1 MEINNMIKTGTEE
14 LDNFLENYKGLT
26 TLYGEGGSGKTTL
39 CMLAAIEQ
47 ALNNKKVLYLDT
59 EINFSADRFE
69 QILNNRN
76 KECIK
81 NILVLKIKN
90 FNLQHTQ
97 IKTLEGIKN
106 ISLIIVDSITHHY
119 RRLYSR
125 EPEIARAMLGKQLS
139 ILKEISKTIP
149 IIITSQ
155 VYSNM
160 ENSSNLLARE
170 TIKKYSDKIIRLEK
184 NPRKMIIETTNKTTS
199 FEIVGDGIK
208 LYK

>member
-1 MEINNMIKTGTEE
+1 MIKTGTEE

>member
-1 MEINNMIKTGTEE
+1 MIKTGTEE
-14 LDNFLENYKGLT
+14 LDNFLENYNGLT
-26 TLYGEGGSGKTTL
+26 VLYGEGGSGKTTL
-39 CMLAAIEQ
+39 CLLAAIEQ
-47 ALNNKKVLYLDT
+47 ALNNKKVLFLDT
-59 EINFSADRFE
+59 EINFSTERFD
-69 QILNNRN
+69 QILKDRN
-76 KECIK
+76 KECVK
-81 NILVLKIKN
+81 NFLVLKIKN

-149 IIITSQ
+149 VIITSQ

-170 TIKKYSDKIIRLEK
+170 TIKKYSDKIIKLEK
-184 NPRKMIIETTNKTTS
+184 NPRNMIIENTKKTTG

-208 LYK
+208 ISSS

>member
-1 MEINNMIKTGTEE
+1 MNMIKTGTEE
-14 LDNFLENYKGLT
+14 LDNFLENYNGLT
-26 TLYGEGGSGKTTL
+26 VLYGEGGSGKTTL
-39 CMLAAIEQ
+39 CLLAAIEQ
-47 ALNNKKVLYLDT
+47 ALNNKKVLFLDT
-59 EINFSADRFE
+59 EINFSTERFD
-69 QILNNRN
+69 QILKDRN
-76 KECIK
+76 KECVK
-81 NILVLKIKN
+81 NFLVLKIKN

-149 IIITSQ
+149 VIITSQ

-170 TIKKYSDKIIRLEK
+170 TIKKYSDKIIKLEK
-184 NPRKMIIETTNKTTS
+184 NPRNMIIENTKKTTG

-208 LYK
+208 ISSS

>member
-1 MEINNMIKTGTEE
+1 MNMIKTGTEE
-14 LDNFLENYKGLT
+14 LDNFLENYNGLT
-26 TLYGEGGSGKTTL
+26 VLYGEGGSGKTTL
-39 CMLAAIEQ
+39 CLLAAIEQ
-47 ALNNKKVLYLDT
+47 ALNNKKVLFLDT
-59 EINFSADRFE
+59 EINFSTERFD
-69 QILNNRN
+69 QILKDRN
-76 KECIK
+76 KECVK

-149 IIITSQ
+149 VIITSQ

-170 TIKKYSDKIIRLEK
+170 TIKKYSDKIIKLEK
-184 NPRKMIIETTNKTTS
+184 NPRNMIIENTKKTTG

-208 LYK
+208 ISSS